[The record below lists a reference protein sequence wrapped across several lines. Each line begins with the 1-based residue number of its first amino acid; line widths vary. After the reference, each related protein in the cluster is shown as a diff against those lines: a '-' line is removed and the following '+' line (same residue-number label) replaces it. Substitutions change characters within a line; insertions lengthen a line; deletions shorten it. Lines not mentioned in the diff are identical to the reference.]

1 MVYKFRLSPKVDN
14 ILLHKGIQ
22 AKSKASLNIII
33 YLKHKSYQFYPVAVY
48 TFLILSPHKFF
59 ICLPPIKP
67 FSYLLFKVCFKKWE
81 MPQT

>member
-33 YLKHKSYQFYPVAVY
+33 YLKHKSYQFYHVAVY
-48 TFLILSPHKFF
+48 TFLILSPQIFHMPASHKT
-59 ICLPPIKP
+59 
-67 FSYLLFKVCFKKWE
+67 LFLFTSQG
-81 MPQT
+81 MF